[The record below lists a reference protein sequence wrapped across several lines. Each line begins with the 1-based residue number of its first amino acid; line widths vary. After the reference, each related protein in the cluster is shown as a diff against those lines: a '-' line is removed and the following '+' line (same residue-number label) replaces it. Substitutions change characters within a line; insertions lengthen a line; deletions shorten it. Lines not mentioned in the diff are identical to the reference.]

1 MFKFFKRKI
10 KLESFE
16 VRIII
21 NSLKVMRNKLIENN
35 EDTEYVD
42 EILLKYLNVVIKDL
56 VGNTTYSDFI
66 KNVPTNR
73 KYVVKEGNKTL
84 TEKDLIKTGQTLT
97 TEAGTSYTLVVAG
110 NINGNGKITLT
121 ELARIA
127 KIAKGKIT
135 NIKELE
141 KIAID
146 VNDDDK
152 INDADVTAISK
163 YAIDNK

>member
-1 MFKFFKRKI
+1 
-10 KLESFE
+10 
-16 VRIII
+16 
-21 NSLKVMRNKLIENN
+21 MRNKLIENN

-97 TEAGTSYTLVVAG
+97 TEAGTSYTLVVSG
-110 NINGNGKITLT
+110 NINGDGKITLT
-121 ELARIA
+121 ELARID

-152 INDADVTAISK
+152 INDTDVTAISK

>member
-1 MFKFFKRKI
+1 
-10 KLESFE
+10 
-16 VRIII
+16 
-21 NSLKVMRNKLIENN
+21 MRNKLIENN
-35 EDTEYVD
+35 DDTEYVD

-97 TEAGTSYTLVVAG
+97 TEAGTSYTLVLAG

-127 KIAKGKIT
+127 KIAK
-135 NIKELE
+135 
-141 KIAID
+141 
-146 VNDDDK
+146 
-152 INDADVTAISK
+152 
-163 YAIDNK
+163 